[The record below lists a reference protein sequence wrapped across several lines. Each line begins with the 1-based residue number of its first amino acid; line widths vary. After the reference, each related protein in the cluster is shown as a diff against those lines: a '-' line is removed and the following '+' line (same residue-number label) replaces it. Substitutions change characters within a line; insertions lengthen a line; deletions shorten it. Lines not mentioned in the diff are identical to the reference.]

1 MREKHSLGPLYN
13 QIFREYIRSGGERM
27 QMYRVFYHSSRKAT
41 VATAFV
47 RRTKFNES
55 ACIPED
61 KFLIDCS
68 HSELL
73 DVFTQAGKS
82 IERMELELRKL
93 CTFLFQ
99 AFGLRVEEL
108 AADFVKDKH
117 DRYCLVNVKFF
128 KLEERNYRVKQLE
141 HAKLIEN
148 QATALEY
155 LREHANDSSNTL
167 LMN

>member
-1 MREKHSLGPLYN
+1 
-13 QIFREYIRSGGERM
+13 M

-41 VATAFV
+41 VATTFV
-47 RRTKFNES
+47 RKAKFGEP

-61 KFLIDCS
+61 KFLIPS
-68 HSELL
+68 NQPELL
-73 DVFTQAGKS
+73 DVFMQAGKS
-82 IERMELELRKL
+82 IERMEQELRKL

-99 AFGLRVEEL
+99 AYGLRIEEL
-108 AADFVKDKH
+108 AADFVKDKR
-117 DRYCLVNVKFF
+117 DRYCLVNVRFF
-128 KLEERNYRVKQLE
+128 KLEERNYNVKKLE

-155 LREHANDSSNTL
+155 LREHANDSSNIF